1 MLHAKSFAQW
11 DWLEV
16 EITPTRLPEN
26 HACTWHSPMCSR
38 FWLLCLNLHL
48 LWGGDTELS
57 LGSLPVSNITIRSW
71 SEVTLNPLVWNK
83 GENVFLIN
91 PVETVHVCRVKT
103 AQSSRKQQPLSVP
116 FSLEQTGIVF
126 PGLFVLERLLPTV
139 RTHDPEPWED
149 PPAPILSD
157 PGPGAADPTPAGSTH
172 SFLLGCYGLCPGTCT
187 GPFSA

>member
-1 MLHAKSFAQW
+1 MRLVRGWNYTYTSSRKPCVYSAFSYALSFLTFMLEFAYAF
-11 DWLEV
+11 E
-16 EITPTRLPEN
+16 
-26 HACTWHSPMCSR
+26 
-38 FWLLCLNLHL
+38 
-48 LWGGDTELS
+48 GGDTELS

-83 GENVFLIN
+83 GGKCFLIN

-103 AQSSRKQQPLSVP
+103 AQSSRKQQLLSVP

-126 PGLFVLERLLPTV
+126 PGLFVLERLPPTV
-139 RTHDPEPWED
+139 RTHDPDPWED

-157 PGPGAADPTPAGSTH
+157 PGPGAADPTPVGGTH
-172 SFLLGCYGLCPGTCT
+172 SFLLSCYGLCPGTRT